1 MAGRNWARP
10 MPERVRWRE
19 LRMLGRRTMAAVR
32 GVIVVLQ
39 GVG

>member
-1 MAGRNWARP
+1 

-19 LRMLGRRTMAAVR
+19 LRVRMLGRRTMAAVS